1 MTLQAKIPDLPR
13 PAFVAPCGSTL
24 HPAASVAAVAGHKN
38 REITSSVSPCAL
50 ALVLCGAV
58 TLLHSHSSACP
69 CYHHSTLEC
78 LIVSHVSLCPTC
90 FLSCLSALLLLC
102 VLAALSCLLLP
113 PPSPLLSLRSCPS
126 VLALTASVR
135 SAACLSSA
143 SGSSCLPCYVC
154 TAADAPALTSCVSES
169 DTCICSGSLICS
181 RSGRLI
187 FPEIKT
193 ATNTPPCF
201 FVVLRCREMDVL

>member
-1 MTLQAKIPDLPR
+1 MIFLTLQAKIPDLPR

-78 LIVSHVSLCPTC
+78 LIVSRVSLWSACSLP
-90 FLSCLSALLLLC
+90 CLSALLLLRGPA
-102 VLAALSCLLLP
+102 VLSCLLLP
-113 PPSPLLSLRSCPS
+113 PPSPLLSLLSCS
-126 VLALTASVR
+126 SALALTGSVC
-135 SAACLSSA
+135 A
-143 SGSSCLPCYVC
+143 
-154 TAADAPALTSCVSES
+154 
-169 DTCICSGSLICS
+169 
-181 RSGRLI
+181 
-187 FPEIKT
+187 
-193 ATNTPPCF
+193 
-201 FVVLRCREMDVL
+201 VVLPLPLAPLVCSVMYVLLPMLLL

>member
-24 HPAASVAAVAGHKN
+24 HPSASVAAVAGHKN

-50 ALVLCGAV
+50 VLVLCGAV

-78 LIVSHVSLCPTC
+78 LIVSHVSLCPAC
-90 FLSCLSALLLLC
+90 SLPHLSVLLLLR

-135 SAACLSSA
+135 STACP
-143 SGSSCLPCYVC
+143 LPLAPLVCPAMYVLL
-154 TAADAPALTSCVSES
+154 PML
-169 DTCICSGSLICS
+169 L
-181 RSGRLI
+181 L
-187 FPEIKT
+187 
-193 ATNTPPCF
+193 
-201 FVVLRCREMDVL
+201 

>member
-38 REITSSVSPCAL
+38 REITSSVSPCAF

-69 CYHHSTLEC
+69 CYYHSTLEC
-78 LIVSHVSLCPTC
+78 LIVSRVSLCSACSLPHLSVL
-90 FLSCLSALLLLC
+90 FLLRG
-102 VLAALSCLLLP
+102 LAALLCLLLP
-113 PPSPLLSLRSCPS
+113 PPSPSAVSALLSLFTGSHWLR
-126 VLALTASVR
+126 VLC
-135 SAACLSSA
+135 CLPSA
-143 SGSSCLPCYVC
+143 SCSSRPLHCVC
-154 TAADAPALTSCVSES
+154 TAADAPALISCVSES

-181 RSGRLI
+181 RSGRLM
-187 FPEIKT
+187 FPEIKNGNEYPT
-193 ATNTPPCF
+193 LF

>member
-58 TLLHSHSSACP
+58 TLLRSHSSACP

-78 LIVSHVSLCPTC
+78 LIVSRVSLCPAC
-90 FLSCLSALLLLC
+90 SLPCLSVLLLLC
-102 VLAALSCLLLP
+102 ALAVLSCLLLP
-113 PPSPLLSLRSCPS
+113 PPSPLLSLLFCPS
-126 VLALTASVR
+126 VLALIASVC
-135 SAACLSSA
+135 SAVCP
-143 SGSSCLPCYVC
+143 LPLAPLVCSVVYVLL
-154 TAADAPALTSCVSES
+154 PML
-169 DTCICSGSLICS
+169 L
-181 RSGRLI
+181 
-187 FPEIKT
+187 P
-193 ATNTPPCF
+193 
-201 FVVLRCREMDVL
+201 

>member
-78 LIVSHVSLCPTC
+78 LIVSRVSLWSACSLPH
-90 FLSCLSALLLLC
+90 LSVLLLLRG
-102 VLAALSCLLLP
+102 LAVLSCLLLP
-113 PPSPLLSLRSCPS
+113 PPSPLLSLTLLFLCTGSRWLRALHCPP
-126 VLALTASVR
+126 
-135 SAACLSSA
+135 SA
-143 SGSSCLPCYVC
+143 SCSSRSLYCVC
-154 TAADAPALTSCVSES
+154 TAADAPALISCVSES

-187 FPEIKT
+187 FPETKT

>member
-24 HPAASVAAVAGHKN
+24 RPAAIVAAVAGHKN

-58 TLLHSHSSACP
+58 TLLRSHSSACP

-78 LIVSHVSLCPTC
+78 LIVSHVSLCPVDAPC
-90 FLSCLSALLLLC
+90 RVCPLCSSCVSLPPSRA
-102 VLAALSCLLLP
+102 SCRA
-113 PPSPLLSLRSCPS
+113 PPSPLLSLLSCPS

-135 SAACLSSA
+135 STACP
-143 SGSSCLPCYVC
+143 LPLAPLVCPAMYVLL
-154 TAADAPALTSCVSES
+154 PML
-169 DTCICSGSLICS
+169 L
-181 RSGRLI
+181 L
-187 FPEIKT
+187 
-193 ATNTPPCF
+193 
-201 FVVLRCREMDVL
+201 

>member
-1 MTLQAKIPDLPR
+1 MSHCVSCFSLPYLLPVVSVHSAPPVCPCR
-13 PAFVAPCGSTL
+13 PLVPPA
-24 HPAASVAAVAGHKN
+24 AASV
-38 REITSSVSPCAL
+38 
-50 ALVLCGAV
+50 
-58 TLLHSHSSACP
+58 SSA
-69 CYHHSTLEC
+69 
-78 LIVSHVSLCPTC
+78 VSA
-90 FLSCLSALLLLC
+90 FLSFCTGSHCLRAL
-102 VLAALSCLLLP
+102 
-113 PPSPLLSLRSCPS
+113 R
-126 VLALTASVR
+126 
-135 SAACLSSA
+135 CLSSA

-201 FVVLRCREMDVL
+201 SWFSAAVRWMCCDLLHADAMKAAPAAVCSSCPLCQIGRAHV